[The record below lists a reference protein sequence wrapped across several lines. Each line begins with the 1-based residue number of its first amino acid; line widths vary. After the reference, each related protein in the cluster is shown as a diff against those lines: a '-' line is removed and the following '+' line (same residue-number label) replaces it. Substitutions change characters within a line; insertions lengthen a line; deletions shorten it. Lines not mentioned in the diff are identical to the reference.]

1 MPTLR
6 ILHLEDDPADAALV
20 AALLADEG
28 LACAITRTATREQF
42 VAALDGEYDLV
53 LADFAIPGFD
63 GISAQRLALER
74 HPDVPFVFVSGTM
87 GEEVAIER
95 LKAGATDYVLKQ
107 RLQRLPSA
115 VRRALDEARDR
126 RERHRAEN
134 EVRLLNAE
142 LEQRVVDRTAQ
153 LAAVNQD
160 LHAREVELQ
169 DAKAFLEQL
178 IASSPSMIFRFEPD
192 GLKATYVS
200 PNVGWLLGYTAT
212 AAGARTAGTAGSSTC
227 CASSTT
233 PTRARPAYWATR
245 STSRSARPPRRRRA
259 SRNSSPNARTAPRA
273 CSCRG

>member
-1 MPTLR
+1 MSTLR

-28 LACAITRTATREQF
+28 LSCTIVRAATREQF
-42 VAALDGEYDLV
+42 VGALDGEYDLI

-87 GEEVAIER
+87 GEEVATER

-134 EVRLLNAE
+134 EAPP
-142 LEQRVVDRTAQ
+142 
-153 LAAVNQD
+153 
-160 LHAREVELQ
+160 LHPHVEPPHAHR
-169 DAKAFLEQL
+169 DALPPPQTL
-178 IASSPSMIFRFEPD
+178 PP
-192 GLKATYVS
+192 
-200 PNVGWLLGYTAT
+200 P
-212 AAGARTAGTAGSSTC
+212 
-227 CASSTT
+227 
-233 PTRARPAYWATR
+233 
-245 STSRSARPPRRRRA
+245 PPR
-259 SRNSSPNARTAPRA
+259 PDP
-273 CSCRG
+273 